1 MGTKNAYNREHFVTV
16 QMGTHL
22 ATVWLHQVEV
32 LSAAIGDGV
41 PILETESTGIPG
53 PGYIRKVLL
62 QG

>member
-1 MGTKNAYNREHFVTV
+1 MKRGPKGDLNPQKGPLGDPGTLKGTHCVTV
-16 QMGTHL
+16 
-22 ATVWLHQVEV
+22 
-32 LSAAIGDGV
+32 GV